1 MKKASKIVLTIG
13 AIWNLILTIGCA
25 VTGLV
30 LCIVAL
36 VGQGNIVPIEYY
48 EFVQDILD
56 SFEASVD
63 VDVIIWISIGVY
75 CLAMLTLFFV
85 LFVFALVATIL
96 AFNGAKAKK
105 NGILI
110 ANIIFG
116 FFLENWIVIVG
127 AILGIVGLSIEKKR
141 AENAQAEPVKEV
153 EQNKPISMK

>member
-13 AIWNLILTIGCA
+13 AVWNLLLTIGCA
-25 VTGLV
+25 ITGLV

-36 VGQGNIVPIEYY
+36 VSKSVPADYVY
-48 EFVQDILD
+48 FVQDILEEM
-56 SFEASVD
+56 EASVD
-63 VDVIIWISIGVY
+63 PDVIIWITIGVY

-105 NGILI
+105 TGILI

-127 AILGIVGLSIEKKR
+127 AILGIVGLNIEKKR

-153 EQNKPISMK
+153 EQK